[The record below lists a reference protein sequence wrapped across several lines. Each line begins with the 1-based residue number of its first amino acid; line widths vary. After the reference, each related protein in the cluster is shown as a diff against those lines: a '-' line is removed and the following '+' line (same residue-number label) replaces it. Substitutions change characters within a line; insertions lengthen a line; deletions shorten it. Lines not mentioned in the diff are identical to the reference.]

1 MGIKLQRV
9 PDIRRLYDQPA
20 FGDSDF
26 DLQTTERVLPKCHV
40 IAARITGENADEG
53 FKPTSGGIQELTF
66 RSTPNVWG
74 YFSVGAN
81 GGLHEYADSQFGH
94 IFSRG
99 ATREEARKELIIG
112 NSFFSLFSLFS
123 QVSKSCPFGGTL
135 ALQ

>member
-1 MGIKLQRV
+1 MGIKLQRI
-9 PDIRRLYDQPA
+9 PDIRRLYNQSA
-20 FGDSDF
+20 FETSEF
-26 DLQTTERVLPKCHV
+26 DLSTTERASPKCHV

-99 ATREEARKELIIG
+99 ATREEARRELVIG
-112 NSFFSLFSLFS
+112 KSAFFNGS
-123 QVSKSCPFGGTL
+123 QIFKD
-135 ALQ
+135 

>member
-1 MGIKLQRV
+1 M
-9 PDIRRLYDQPA
+9 
-20 FGDSDF
+20 
-26 DLQTTERVLPKCHV
+26 LP
-40 IAARITGENADEG
+40 IITKKG

-99 ATREEARKELIIG
+99 ATREEARRELVIG
-112 NSFFSLFSLFS
+112 NDFFNMKIFFERKLLFSR
-123 QVSKSCPFGGTL
+123 
-135 ALQ
+135 